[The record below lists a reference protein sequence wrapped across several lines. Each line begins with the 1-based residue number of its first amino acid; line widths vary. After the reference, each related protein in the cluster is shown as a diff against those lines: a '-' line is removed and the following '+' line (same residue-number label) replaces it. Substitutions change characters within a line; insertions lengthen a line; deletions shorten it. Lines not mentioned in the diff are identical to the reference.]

1 MWMTMSLMK
10 LMMVM
15 VMRMIIDIS
24 GRYIDGYPEGPA
36 WIFSPTD
43 SEGTEGAL
51 YVHFKHGQL
60 VTEGVVVVL
69 PGWEKAIVGKYQGGS
84 IVEGHRFSISK
95 YRDEGCIRQVK
106 VPKYKKKGEREISSP
121 VRVSSV
127 GGRVSVVSSRL
138 LLFNRV
144 AKVGSQSLTRLMAEL
159 SKRRSYSLE
168 VDQRLEEQ
176 YNLAPWDQVELAER
190 LAALPNPTVWV
201 RHLNFIDFNAL
212 GLANPQWL
220 GLVRDPVERVISN
233 FYYRRAGWNIVE
245 RAKAFP
251 NEPLPDPA
259 FLRRD
264 FESCV
269 LEGILHRDRDKDKVL
284 S

>member
-1 MWMTMSLMK
+1 M
-10 LMMVM
+10 
-15 VMRMIIDIS
+15 
-24 GRYIDGYPEGPA
+24 
-36 WIFSPTD
+36 
-43 SEGTEGAL
+43 
-51 YVHFKHGQL
+51 
-60 VTEGVVVVL
+60 VVL
-69 PGWEKAIVGKYQGGS
+69 PGWEKAIVGRYQGGA

-95 YRDEGCIRQVK
+95 YRDEGCVRQVK

-121 VRVSSV
+121 VRVASV
-127 GGRVSVVSSRL
+127 GGRLSVASSKL

-144 AKVGSQSLTRLMAEL
+144 AKVGSQSMTRLMAEL

-168 VDQRLEEQ
+168 VDQRLEEE
-176 YNLAPWDQVELAER
+176 YNLAPWHQVELAER
-190 LAALPNPTVWV
+190 LTALANPTVWV
-201 RHLNFIDFNAL
+201 RHLNYIDFNAL

-269 LEGILHRDRDKDKVL
+269 LEGDAECLYIQGSTNSEAETGDHR
-284 S
+284 SI